1 MKKIFKTFFNR
12 GVFLTSAI
20 VVATLAFVAPVSCRM
35 TDDSSDGGSSDTSA
49 PVVEDFSV
57 KDPKTFI
64 IFCTE
69 KIILDNIQVVEYQ
82 DGANAAAVQ
91 GPSDENEE
99 GDSLNAGNLSS
110 LQGVEGSGN
119 SSDVFAQAQ
128 TITYSE
134 DGKSAEIEISAEM
147 DNGKTYVFSGT
158 VYDTAGNSLE
168 FSQKVISNSEPA
180 RLVFNE
186 VRYVYE
192 SSSQKT
198 EYVEFFVIKGGNTA
212 GLEYVS
218 ASNGEEL
225 KYEFPS
231 INVKA
236 GDYITL
242 HGRTYIST
250 TKKNSETGVKEDV
263 IYNIEGWADEIGDD
277 LSLSK
282 AVDSCDTARDLWIE
296 GDKKICTGTDILII
310 RNSLSSA
317 VVDVLLVA
325 AKEDGEWSKKL
336 LSFIN
341 ETGISKIWESPE
353 NQATALLTKGAT
365 TINRSISR
373 QNTNELFE
381 KYKDEEILPEIIPT
395 SAADWLVTDKTG
407 SGKSLVSGATPGY
420 ENSSN
425 PYVK

>member
-20 VVATLAFVAPVSCRM
+20 VAAALAFVAPVSCRM
-35 TDDSSDGGSSDTSA
+35 TDDSSDGGSSDTNA
-49 PVVEDFSV
+49 PIVEDFSV
-57 KDPKTFI
+57 KDSKTFI

-69 KIILDNIQVVEYQ
+69 KIVLDNIQVVEYQ
-82 DGANAAAVQ
+82 
-91 GPSDENEE
+91 E
-99 GDSLNAGNLSS
+99 GNVD
-110 LQGVEGSGN
+110 GSGA
-119 SSDVFAQAQ
+119 SEESDIPAADSTGLFAQAEA
-128 TITYSE
+128 ITYSE
-134 DGKSAEIEISAEM
+134 DGKSAEIEISEEM

-218 ASNGEEL
+218 ASKGEEL

-250 TKKNSETGVKEDV
+250 TAKNSETGDKEDV

-296 GDKKICTGTDILII
+296 GNKKICSGTDILII

-341 ETGISKIWESPE
+341 ETGISKIWENPE

-365 TINRSISR
+365 TVNRSISR
-373 QNTNELFE
+373 QNTKELYE
-381 KYKDEEILPEIIPT
+381 KYKDEELLPEIIPT
-395 SAADWLVTDKTG
+395 SATDWLVTDKTG